1 MPIYNVI
8 EHAMVHVFFVA
19 EIKKK
24 NVPVKKKREKKKRR
38 AAYKQHTTGIKD
50 GNLDFISLFFSMS
63 FKLSLNI
70 F

>member
-1 MPIYNVI
+1 ML
-8 EHAMVHVFFVA
+8 HVFFVA

-24 NVPVKKKREKKKRR
+24 NVPVKKKRKKKKR

-50 GNLDFISLFFSMS
+50 GNLDFISLFFSIS

>member
-1 MPIYNVI
+1 MLYV
-8 EHAMVHVFFVA
+8 VFVA

-24 NVPVKKKREKKKRR
+24 KCLCQKEKKKKKRG

-50 GNLDFISLFFSMS
+50 GNLDFISLFISMS